1 MNNINQIQGDLYEK
15 DYNDTNS
22 EKCNIIGIRYQIFV
36 EKILERKLMNRS
48 PGGRFPRIWR
58 NIKKLGDMR
67 TIE

>member
-1 MNNINQIQGDLYEK
+1 M
-15 DYNDTNS
+15 
-22 EKCNIIGIRYQIFV
+22 

-67 TIE
+67 TIEKLFDMVDRKNYYKHKNSRFESLRDD

>member
-1 MNNINQIQGDLYEK
+1 M
-15 DYNDTNS
+15 
-22 EKCNIIGIRYQIFV
+22 

-67 TIE
+67 TIEYLFDMVDRKNYYKHKNSSFESLRDD